1 MRNKEFK
8 LKDFSYFTEEEVA
21 LLERIINNMDCS
33 DVLKDKGKEKLVE
46 ICATYLE
53 KTGQPVLRA
62 ETDVHTDCFR
72 ASGTVQTRIQLQLSE
87 YAKDALIK
95 RFPLAGKDIK
105 KNDDNWVLDTLV
117 YSMEVPCRFVL
128 SLADEIKIIDSP
140 ELSDYVASYYE
151 KHLKPLFT
159 TQN

>member
-1 MRNKEFK
+1 MKSF
-8 LKDFSYFTEEEVA
+8 LKYSGPTPSA
-21 LLERIINNMDCS
+21 
-33 DVLKDKGKEKLVE
+33 
-46 ICATYLE
+46 ATAIDGSE
-53 KTGQPVLRA
+53 NPRLR
-62 ETDVHTDCFR
+62 D
-72 ASGTVQTRIQLQLSE
+72 
-87 YAKDALIK
+87 AKDALIK

-128 SLADEIKIIDSP
+128 SLADEINIIDSP